1 MSIISKEPVMQT
13 LLFTISGM
21 QQNIYSY
28 GLRATNIENIYN
40 IPAVQDV
47 QDQNGWVM
55 VRCDSKYDPIS
66 GGNQQSR
73 ALNVIG
79 LNCISCESIH

>member
-1 MSIISKEPVMQT
+1 MQT
-13 LLFTISGM
+13 SLFIVHH
-21 QQNIYSY
+21 
-28 GLRATNIENIYN
+28 ATKKIFIIFLQEVHN
-40 IPAVQDV
+40 QS
-47 QDQNGWVM
+47 GWVM

-66 GGNQQSR
+66 GGNQQSG